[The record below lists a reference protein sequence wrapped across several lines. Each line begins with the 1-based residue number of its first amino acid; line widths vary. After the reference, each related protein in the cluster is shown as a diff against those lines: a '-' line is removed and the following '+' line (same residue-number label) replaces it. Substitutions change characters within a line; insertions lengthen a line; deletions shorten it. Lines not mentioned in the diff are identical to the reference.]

1 MLSRQITSNFYKS
14 HKCSA
19 SLSLH
24 ILSVIIY
31 LTRGEIFLST
41 KMVLL
46 GKVKV
51 LPVEEIF
58 NGKQESKL
66 VVDVR
71 RNFQNSNGD
80 YESDVM
86 SVFLWRGIAEYIKD
100 VLKIGED
107 IHIIGRYE
115 VHDGRIILFGE
126 QVDLIR

>member
-1 MLSRQITSNFYKS
+1 M
-14 HKCSA
+14 
-19 SLSLH
+19 
-24 ILSVIIY
+24 
-31 LTRGEIFLST
+31 ST